1 MKNTIQSWAA
11 KYIQLYT
18 YYTRKYISKTIVTC
32 LYKYTHDISNYY
44 NLYIFN
50 LILAVSILH
59 VIHCLA
65 EMADW
70 TCSIVA
76 VVLLEGLDSFHVPV
90 L

>member
-1 MKNTIQSWAA
+1 MTFQITI
-11 KYIQLYT
+11 
-18 YYTRKYISKTIVTC
+18 
-32 LYKYTHDISNYY
+32 
-44 NLYIFN
+44 YIFN

-70 TCSIVA
+70 TCSVVA

>member
-44 NLYIFN
+44 
-50 LILAVSILH
+50 
-59 VIHCLA
+59 IHIQSNSCRQYTSCHTLFGR
-65 EMADW
+65 DGRLDLFR
-70 TCSIVA
+70 CSSSVA
-76 VVLLEGLDSFHVPV
+76 
-90 L
+90 